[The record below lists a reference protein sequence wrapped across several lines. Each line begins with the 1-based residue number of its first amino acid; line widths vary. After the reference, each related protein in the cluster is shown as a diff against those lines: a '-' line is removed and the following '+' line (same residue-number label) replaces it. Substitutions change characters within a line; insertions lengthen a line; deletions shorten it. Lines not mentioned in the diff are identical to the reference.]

1 MRGGGCKWVMI
12 HQPTANTEIVEG
24 MGMGRSGR
32 NQAWNSLFPK
42 RLSSSKIGHW
52 DVVFLFQDS
61 YASKFDVDTQND
73 AILFE
78 AGDTV
83 YPRLIFF
90 GIHWSIFGDS

>member
-1 MRGGGCKWVMI
+1 MI

-42 RLSSSKIGHW
+42 RLSSGKIGRW